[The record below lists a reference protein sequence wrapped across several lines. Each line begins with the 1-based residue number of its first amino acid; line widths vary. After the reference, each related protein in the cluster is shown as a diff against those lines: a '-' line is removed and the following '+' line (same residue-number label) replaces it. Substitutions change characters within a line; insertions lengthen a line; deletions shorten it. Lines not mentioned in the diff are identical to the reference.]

1 MFGLSEG
8 SEIGS
13 KGDRDLE
20 VSSFGRLGK
29 ASGRYSAFSI
39 GVAGKFNTGDDFR
52 ISPGI
57 FISRYDVGG
66 VPGFIDR
73 NGFAFE
79 GANFEMKYRILR
91 RENAPFGLTVGATPF
106 WSRIDPA
113 TGGRTR
119 EFGSSFFALFDKE
132 IVANNVFAA
141 VNLSYEPLV
150 NRLPFA
156 PAWSRASIFGASG
169 GVAARIVGRLFMG
182 GEIRYAQA
190 TEGLFLNKF
199 NGYAVSIGPTLF
211 YKTSETA
218 FIAAVWSHQVAGRA
232 NNKPGR
238 LDLENF
244 ERNEVRLLY
253 GAAF

>member
-1 MFGLSEG
+1 MNICRLFFQFCIIPIISSASAYAADDFDTEHMFGLSEG

-29 ASGRYSAFSI
+29 ASGRYSAFST
-39 GVAGKFNTGDDFR
+39 GVSGKFNTGDDFR

-57 FISRYDVGG
+57 SISRYDIGG

-113 TGGRTR
+113 TGGAYARVRVELFRALRQRDRREQCLCRCQSFPRT
-119 EFGSSFFALFDKE
+119 A
-132 IVANNVFAA
+132 
-141 VNLSYEPLV
+141 
-150 NRLPFA
+150 RLA
-156 PAWSRASIFGASG
+156 PAVRSCLEPCFHFWRLGRCCRAHC
-169 GVAARIVGRLFMG
+169 RTPLHGRRNPLC
-182 GEIRYAQA
+182 
-190 TEGLFLNKF
+190 
-199 NGYAVSIGPTLF
+199 
-211 YKTSETA
+211 
-218 FIAAVWSHQVAGRA
+218 AGDRRVV
-232 NNKPGR
+232 PQQI
-238 LDLENF
+238 
-244 ERNEVRLLY
+244 
-253 GAAF
+253 